1 MKRSVLWFTTVCLTM
16 TILMSGLL
24 FAADLININT
34 ASREELKTLQG
45 IGQVRADAIIKYRE
59 AHGPF
64 KSLDELRKVTGI
76 SDRII
81 EANRDNITFQKLF

>member
-76 SDRII
+76 SD
-81 EANRDNITFQKLF
+81 

>member
-64 KSLDELRKVTGI
+64 KSLDELRKSRDCSLPRAGSAVLP
-76 SDRII
+76 RIT
-81 EANRDNITFQKLF
+81 NSR

>member
-1 MKRSVLWFTTVCLTM
+1 M